1 MRDTPGPKDAPEKTP
16 EERQLTEYERY
27 IRTEALLSLQKAPAD
42 LSCHDEMA
50 FQMVHQVE
58 ELWMKLAL
66 HELDRAQGLMH
77 QDNFPEASRTL
88 RRVHIILT
96 LMANQMRI
104 LETMSPKAYFTVRQ
118 VLGRGSGQESP
129 GFNAMLDE
137 GPRMRETLKGLLER
151 SGVSLLEIHRDPE
164 AHPALFDLT
173 EALLDVDDGFQQF
186 RARHLALVRRII
198 GGRTPSLKGAPAD
211 LLEVGVKACF
221 FPELWLVREAL
232 FRDFVPGPS
241 LDDGGFDGH

>member
-1 MRDTPGPKDAPEKTP
+1 MSESTKPHDPPVHPQQPSEP
-16 EERQLTEYERY
+16 PEYERY
-27 IRTEALLSLQKAPAD
+27 IRTGALLSLQKASAD

-96 LMANQMRI
+96 LMASQMRI

-129 GFNAMLDE
+129 GFNAMLAE

-151 SGVSLLEIHRDPE
+151 SQVSLLEIHRP
-164 AHPALFDLT
+164 
-173 EALLDVDDGFQQF
+173 
-186 RARHLALVRRII
+186 
-198 GGRTPSLKGAPAD
+198 
-211 LLEVGVKACF
+211 
-221 FPELWLVREAL
+221 
-232 FRDFVPGPS
+232 
-241 LDDGGFDGH
+241 